1 MRLEVSLFLIGLKF
15 FRVNFLA
22 EDNPNL
28 NYNILK
34 LKIEYPYYISPTCM
48 DLMQKMLVL
57 EERCRLNIDQ
67 VSIKLIAKP

>member
-1 MRLEVSLFLIGLKF
+1 MRLEVTKFLIGLKF

-28 NYNILK
+28 NDNILQ

-48 DLMQKMLVL
+48 DLMQKMLVF
-57 EERCRLNIDQ
+57 EERCRLKIDQ
-67 VSIKLIAKP
+67 VSINLKAKP